1 MSENHDNDSK
11 AQLKDSSIPER
22 AVVKVDPTQEPK
34 PPRRVLCINAHP
46 DDQEFTVGGTLAKW
60 ARAGA
65 EIITVVITSGD
76 AGSNERTDPTMT
88 KTRLAEI
95 REQEQRNAC
104 AVLGVKETVFLR
116 YADGTLQ
123 PTLDLRRDL
132 TRLIRRFKP
141 DAVVCGDPTARFF
154 GNSYM
159 NHPDHRA
166 AGDAACD
173 AVFPSAGTKFIF
185 PELLTEGYMPHEV
198 SRVFLHGSEKS
209 DVWIDISET
218 VDIKIHALKQHPSQL
233 GNWDPSEMMRQW
245 ARDEGKDRGLECAE
259 SFRLMILK
267 EEKPEE
273 EKEREAKHEYAEAEL

>member
-1 MSENHDNDSK
+1 MSQNGQTQLQDS
-11 AQLKDSSIPER
+11 AIPER
-22 AVVKVDPTQEPK
+22 AVNKMDAAQEPPAPK
-34 PPRRVLCINAHP
+34 RVLCIHAHP

-65 EIITVVITSGD
+65 EIVTVVITSGD
-76 AGSNERTDPTMT
+76 AGSNEHTPADMT
-88 KTRLAEI
+88 KTKLAEI
-95 REQEQRNAC
+95 REVEQRNAC
-104 AVLGVKETVFLR
+104 AVLGVHETVFLH
-116 YADGTLQ
+116 YPDGTLQ

-132 TRLIRRFKP
+132 TRLIRKCKP

-185 PELLTEGYMPHEV
+185 PELLAEGYPPHQV
-198 SRVFLHGSEKS
+198 SRVYLHGSEKP

-218 VDIKIHALKQHPSQL
+218 LEIKVRALKQHVSQL
-233 GNWDPSEMMRQW
+233 GDWDPLERMQEW
-245 ARDEGKDRGLECAE
+245 ARDEGKERGIPYAE
-259 SFRLMILK
+259 AFRVMILQ

-273 EKEREAKHEYAEAEL
+273 QQEREAKHAFVEAEL

>member
-1 MSENHDNDSK
+1 MSDNNNKTQLADS
-11 AQLKDSSIPER
+11 AIPER
-22 AVVKVDPTQEPK
+22 AVAKVDANQEPK
-34 PPRRVLCINAHP
+34 APKCVLCVNAHP

-76 AGSNERTDPTMT
+76 AGSNEGTPEDMT
-88 KTRLAEI
+88 KTKLAEL
-95 REQEQRNAC
+95 RQVEQRNAS
-104 AVLGVKETVFLR
+104 AVLGVKETIFLR

-132 TRLIRRFKP
+132 TRLIRKYKP
-141 DAVVCGDPTARFF
+141 DTVVCGDPTTRFY

-185 PELLTEGYMPHEV
+185 PELLAEGLMPHQV

-209 DVWIDISET
+209 DAWIDIGET
-218 VDIKIHALKQHPSQL
+218 LEIKVRALKEHPSQI
-233 GNWDPSEMMRQW
+233 GDWDPLEMMTEW
-245 ARDEGKDRGLECAE
+245 ARDEGKEKGIAAAE
-259 SFRLMILK
+259 AYRVMILK
-267 EEKPEE
+267 EESPQEQE
-273 EKEREAKHEYAEAEL
+273 RREAQHEYAEAEL

>member
-1 MSENHDNDSK
+1 MSQNGQTQLQDS
-11 AQLKDSSIPER
+11 AIPER
-22 AVVKVDPTQEPK
+22 AVNKINAAQEPPVPK
-34 PPRRVLCINAHP
+34 RVLCINAHP

-76 AGSNERTDPTMT
+76 AGSNEHTPADMT
-88 KTRLAEI
+88 KTKLAEI
-95 REQEQRNAC
+95 REVEQRNAC
-104 AVLGVKETVFLR
+104 AVLGVQETVFLR
-116 YADGTLQ
+116 YSDGTLQ
-123 PTLDLRRDL
+123 PTIDLRRDL
-132 TRLIRRFKP
+132 TRLIRKCKP
-141 DAVVCGDPTARFF
+141 DVVVCGDPTARFF

-185 PELLTEGYMPHEV
+185 PELLAEGYEPHEV

-218 VDIKIHALKQHPSQL
+218 LETKVKALREHVSQI
-233 GNWDPSEMMRQW
+233 GDWDPMERMQEW
-245 ARDEGKDRGLECAE
+245 ARDEGKERGIDCAE
-259 SFRLMILK
+259 SFRVMILK
-267 EEKPEE
+267 EEKVSEE
-273 EKEREAKHEYAEAEL
+273 EEREAKHEFVEAEL

>member
-1 MSENHDNDSK
+1 MTQDGQTQLQDS
-11 AQLKDSSIPER
+11 AIPER
-22 AVVKVDPTQEPK
+22 AVTKIDSAQEPQVPK
-34 PPRRVLCINAHP
+34 RVLCVNAHP

-76 AGSNERTDPTMT
+76 AGSNERTPEEMT
-88 KTRLAEI
+88 KTQLAAI
-95 REQEQRNAC
+95 REIEQRNAC
-104 AVLGVKETVFLR
+104 AVLGVQETVFLR
-116 YADGTLQ
+116 YGDGTLQ

-132 TRLIRRFKP
+132 TRLIRKFKP

-185 PELLTEGYMPHEV
+185 PELLAEGYMPHEV
-198 SRVFLHGSEKS
+198 SRVFLHGSEKN
-209 DVWIDISET
+209 DVWIDVSET
-218 VDIKIHALKQHPSQL
+218 LEIKVRALKQHVSQI
-233 GNWDPSEMMRQW
+233 GDWDPMEMMQEW
-245 ARDEGKDRGLECAE
+245 ARDEGKEKGLDAAE
-259 SFRLMILK
+259 SFRVMILK
-267 EEKPEE
+267 EEKPEQE
-273 EKEREAKHEYAEAEL
+273 QARESKHEFVEAVL

>member
-1 MSENHDNDSK
+1 MTQDGQTQLQDS
-11 AQLKDSSIPER
+11 AIPER
-22 AVVKVDPTQEPK
+22 AVTKIDSAQEPQVPK
-34 PPRRVLCINAHP
+34 RVLCVNAHP

-76 AGSNERTDPTMT
+76 AGSNERTPEEMT
-88 KTRLAEI
+88 KTQLAAI
-95 REQEQRNAC
+95 REIEQRNAC
-104 AVLGVKETVFLR
+104 AVLGVQETVFLR
-116 YADGTLQ
+116 YGDGTLQ

-132 TRLIRRFKP
+132 TRLIRKFKP

-185 PELLTEGYMPHEV
+185 PELLAEGYMPHEV

-209 DVWIDISET
+209 DVWIDVSET
-218 VDIKIHALKQHPSQL
+218 LEIKVRALKQHVSQI
-233 GNWDPSEMMRQW
+233 GDWDPMEMMQEW
-245 ARDEGKDRGLECAE
+245 ARDEGKEKGLDAAE
-259 SFRLMILK
+259 SFRVMILK
-267 EEKPEE
+267 EEKPEQE
-273 EKEREAKHEYAEAEL
+273 QARESKHEFVEAVL

>member
-1 MSENHDNDSK
+1 MSDNGQT
-11 AQLKDSSIPER
+11 QLADSSIPER
-22 AVVKVDPTQEPK
+22 AMTKVDSTQEPK
-34 PPRRVLCINAHP
+34 TPQRVLCINAHP

-65 EIITVVITSGD
+65 DIVTVVITSGD

-95 REQEQRNAC
+95 REQEQRSAC
-104 AVLGVKETVFLR
+104 AALGVRETVFLH
-116 YADGTLQ
+116 YSDGTLQ

-132 TRLIRRFKP
+132 TRLIRKFQP
-141 DAVVCGDPTARFF
+141 DVVVCGDPTARFF

-173 AVFPSAGTKFIF
+173 AVFPSSGTRFIF
-185 PELLTEGYMPHEV
+185 PELLAEGYMPHEV
-198 SRVFLHGSEKS
+198 SRVFLHGSDKS

-218 VDIKIHALKQHPSQL
+218 LEIKVRALKKHTSQI
-233 GNWDPSEMMRQW
+233 GDWDPAEMMQQW
-245 ARDEGKDRGLECAE
+245 ARDEGKERGLDCAE
-259 SFRLMILK
+259 SFRVMVLK
-267 EEKPEE
+267 EDKQKQEQ
-273 EKEREAKHEYAEAEL
+273 EREAKHEFAEAEL